1 MSFLLDPFL
10 AFMLGVVFSFF
21 TKGFQFSK
29 QVTFAISATS
39 ISLAT
44 LYSILLY
51 LDWVHTDFLIL
62 DSFAKIL
69 PIEQQFGP
77 RIMFHSNESHVTKD
91 LFPIPVVVIFYALYF
106 LWFYLGFRTARQIIE
121 PHEPTPSQKP
131 QTKMYL
137 RIAGLLVFV
146 SAGMMLFFFTMIP
159 LDEVAIGDSLGMN
172 SGDSNKEAIVRSY
185 MVGPNAIFKQFS
197 DKLCNPDKLALEE
210 AKPQQNIVSKDSN
223 ILLLAN
229 GIKNVSS
236 NEITKMCQSREDVG
250 ENLIFVFVNLSTW
263 MFLIAMFL
271 VTMQSSQK
279 HRFWEY
285 GEAEQ

>member
-29 QVTFAISATS
+29 QVTFAISGIS

-62 DSFAKIL
+62 DSFTKIL

-77 RIMFHSNESHVTKD
+77 RIMFHSNASDVTKD
-91 LFPIPVVVIFYALYF
+91 LFPVPVVAIFYALYF
-106 LWFYLGFRTARQIIE
+106 LWFYLGFKTARQVIE
-121 PHEPTPSQKP
+121 PHEPTPSQNP

-159 LDEVAIGDSLGMN
+159 LDEVVIGDSLGVN
-172 SGDSNKEAIVRSY
+172 SGDFNKEAIVRSY
-185 MVGPNAIFKQFS
+185 MVGPNATFKQFS
-197 DKLCNPDKLALEE
+197 DKLCNPDKLASEE
-210 AKPQQNIVSKDSN
+210 AKPQPNIVPKDSN
-223 ILLLAN
+223 ILILVN
-229 GIKNVSS
+229 EIPNISS
-236 NEITKMCQSREDVG
+236 NDISKMCQSREDVG

-271 VTMQSSQK
+271 VTMQSTQK
-279 HRFWEY
+279 NRFWEY
-285 GEAEQ
+285 GETGQ